1 MRVATASALV
11 LVVSLFAGTARA
23 DDEAPSPSGPSPA
36 PPASPP
42 SAPAPV
48 AREPRPEAEIA
59 ELRQRLDEQEAR
71 VRRLEVEARER
82 KERTLVL
89 SAFAQVDWVPWRQS
103 SEDEVDAQREPLNE
117 NRFLLR
123 RARIRAE
130 AERGLVSGAVEVD
143 VNTVKGPQVRPFDA
157 EVSIRWPERHR
168 RSEAWIQA
176 SAGLLLTPFG
186 MEVQELER
194 VRLFMERPTFAEALF
209 PGAFDL
215 GARVTGGY
223 RFVSWAIGAMNG
235 DPIGEKAFPGRDPNK
250 SKDLVGRLGVAAPIG
265 DVVKVRGG
273 VSAVTGR
280 GFHEGTQSTKDTLV
294 WRDLNENGLVD
305 GTEIQV
311 IPGQASTPSEGF
323 KRFAVGA
330 DLRVDYRVPI
340 LGAGAV
346 FGEIVRGSNMDRGVL
361 PADPVASGRDLREL
375 GWEIGATQ
383 SITRWGAVGVRY
395 DRYDPDADA
404 RDQAGVTQVPADRS
418 QSTWAFAAA
427 LRDPHFVAFSPTRQ
441 AFGSR
446 FVVEYDHVQNARGRS
461 ETGAPATLKDDRVTL
476 RFEVSF

>member
-1 MRVATASALV
+1 MRVVTAFALA
-11 LVVSLFAGTARA
+11 LGLSLFAGAARA
-23 DDEAPSPSGPSPA
+23 DDPPLPPPEPGPAPA
-36 PPASPP
+36 PPAPAP
-42 SAPAPV
+42 PAPV

-59 ELRQRLDEQEAR
+59 ELRQRLEEQEAR
-71 VRRLEVEARER
+71 VRALEVEARER
-82 KERTLVL
+82 KARTLVL

-103 SEDEVDAQREPLNE
+103 SQDEVDAQREPLNE

-130 AERGLVSGAVEVD
+130 AERGIVSGAVEID
-143 VNTVKGPQVRPFDA
+143 VNTIKGPQVRPFDA

-194 VRLFMERPTFAEALF
+194 TRLFIDRPSFADALF

-215 GARVTGGY
+215 GARVSGGY
-223 RFVSWAIGAMNG
+223 RFVHWSIGAMNG
-235 DPIGEKAFPGRDPNK
+235 DPIGEKTFPGRDPNK
-250 SKDLVGRLGVAAPIG
+250 SKDLLGRLAIATPLG
-265 DVVKVRGG
+265 DVVKVQAG

-323 KRFAVGA
+323 KRFAIGA
-330 DLRVDYRVPI
+330 DARVEYRVPV
-340 LGAGAV
+340 LGAGMV
-346 FGEIVRGSNMDRGVL
+346 FGEIVRASNMDRGIL

-395 DRYDPDADA
+395 DRYDPDSDA
-404 RDQAGVTQVPADRS
+404 RDQAGVTQVPSDRS
-418 QSTWAFAAA
+418 QSTWAFVAA
-427 LRDPHFVAFSPTRQ
+427 LRDPHFVAFSPTRK

-446 FVVEYDHVQNARGRS
+446 FVVEYDHVQNARGRT
-461 ETGAPATLKDDRVTL
+461 ETGAPTTLKDDRVTL